1 MIKKK
6 GSIAVVFFIVVIC
19 CGYIFGLLPIV
30 IGSANDYAV
39 NPEVAEG
46 GEFNPLNG
54 IDISKN
60 CEIYLWMS
68 LDDQYAK
75 NRLLNGKVFVCDD
88 VEVLKSIKDN
98 FNFISDGSDL
108 ATVNSRMYI
117 YQNDKLIFSS
127 SVVIEQGL
135 FGLQSSQFG
144 WVKNNK
150 LLPLIKKF
158 RRVHTPVVFL

>member
-30 IGSANDYAV
+30 MGSANDYAV
-39 NPEVAEG
+39 HLEVAEG
-46 GEFNPLNG
+46 EEFNPLNG

-75 NRLLNGKVFVCDD
+75 NRLLNGKVFVCED
-88 VEVLKSIKDN
+88 VKVLKSIKDN
-98 FNFISDGSDL
+98 FNFISVGGDL

-127 SVVIEQGL
+127 SVVVEQGL

-158 RRVHTPVVFL
+158 RRVYTPVVFL

>member
-39 NPEVAEG
+39 NPEVAEA

-88 VEVLKSIKDN
+88 VKVLKSIKDN

-108 ATVNSRMYI
+108 ATVNPS
-117 YQNDKLIFSS
+117 
-127 SVVIEQGL
+127 
-135 FGLQSSQFG
+135 
-144 WVKNNK
+144 
-150 LLPLIKKF
+150 
-158 RRVHTPVVFL
+158 